1 MTPEEITKHFGKDA
15 LNKLYDV
22 ILDRPV
28 HELADWVLLYQS
40 EQEIGKWLLDL
51 KEDEEEGES
60 K

>member
-40 EQEIGKWLLDL
+40 EQEIGKWLFEL
-51 KEDEEEGES
+51 KQDEEEGES

>member
-51 KEDEEEGES
+51 KEDEE
-60 K
+60 